1 MILMYIKT
9 FNISNIIYCKKW
21 INRKKCLDLKKSWF
35 NYSVIDYSN
44 KIKLNL
50 ILNLYEGLTVEP
62 FISDVK
68 QVNFPTEI
76 SSQLPWQL

>member
-1 MILMYIKT
+1 MVRSK
-9 FNISNIIYCKKW
+9 NSG
-21 INRKKCLDLKKSWF
+21 F

-44 KIKLNL
+44 KIKLSL

-68 QVNFPTEI
+68 RVNFPSEI
-76 SSQLPWQL
+76 SS